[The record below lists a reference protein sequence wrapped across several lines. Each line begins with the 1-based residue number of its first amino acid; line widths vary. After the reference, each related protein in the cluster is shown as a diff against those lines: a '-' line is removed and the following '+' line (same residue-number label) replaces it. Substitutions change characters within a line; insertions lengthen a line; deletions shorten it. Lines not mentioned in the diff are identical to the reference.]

1 MSPFTQ
7 LQSALSHNYGYGYG
21 NGIDKDFSPILNY
34 IDEFDRH
41 FSHRHRFMNCFIPR
55 FDLEEDD
62 HNYYLYGDI
71 PGATVGEIT
80 VEANDDH
87 TLVVYGKTGRPGPER
102 VGEGEGMSNPEGR
115 AAPVQEQQQETFAP
129 PPTAPVPPH
138 TQTQTHHHRH
148 LTSPFS
154 STPTSPLVPQTSPN
168 GHKTLLSER
177 LTGSFHRTFA
187 FPSAVNEKGV
197 KASMENGVL
206 SLVVPKRE
214 VVKGEER
221 KKGTRIPILKG
232 GWWKAENGL
241 HGENEPRVRKAAT
254 EGSMDQGNAV
264 GFGGGAV

>member
-7 LQSALSHNYGYGYG
+7 LQSTLGHNYGYG

-55 FDLEEDD
+55 FDLEEDE

-71 PGATVGEIT
+71 PGATVNEIT

-102 VGEGEGMSNPEGR
+102 MGENVGEGPQGEMKGEGQ
-115 AAPVQEQQQETFAP
+115 APVQEQQQFAP
-129 PPTAPVPPH
+129 PPTAPEPAH
-138 TQTQTHHHRH
+138 TSAPSHSHHTRH

-154 STPTSPLVPQTSPN
+154 TSPPPMPRIAPN
-168 GHKTLLSER
+168 GHKILLSER
-177 LTGSFHRTFA
+177 LVGEFHRTFA
-187 FPSAVNEKGV
+187 FPTAVDEKGV

-214 VVKGEER
+214 VREE
-221 KKGTRIPILKG
+221 KKKVGTKIPILKG

-241 HGENEPRVRKAAT
+241 HGENEPRGRKSGT
-254 EGSMDQGNAV
+254 EGAMDQGNAV

>member
-7 LQSALSHNYGYGYG
+7 FQSALGHTGGYG

-41 FSHRHRFMNCFIPR
+41 FSRRHRFMNCFIPR

-71 PGATVGEIT
+71 PGATVSEIT

-102 VGEGEGMSNPEGR
+102 VARGGEGMSNPIPNPNLEGQV
-115 AAPVQEQQQETFAP
+115 PHVEDQQQQQEQQETFAP
-129 PPTAPVPPH
+129 PPTQSAPAH
-138 TQTQTHHHRH
+138 AHHSRH

-154 STPTSPLVPQTSPN
+154 LSPPSSSSPHQSSNPQITPN
-168 GHKTLLSER
+168 GHKILLSER
-177 LTGSFHRTFA
+177 LTGEFHRTFA
-187 FPSAVNEKGV
+187 FPSAVDEKSV

-206 SLVVPKRE
+206 SLVVPKRDPVLE
-214 VVKGEER
+214 KGR
-221 KKGTRIPILKG
+221 
-232 GWWKAENGL
+232 
-241 HGENEPRVRKAAT
+241 RVRRRGRWIRGMRWGLGVVLFEMA
-254 EGSMDQGNAV
+254 E
-264 GFGGGAV
+264 